1 MVLEVINLRYV
12 DEVWIVPC
20 GDRLDKKVEVDRFAR
35 YRLCEL
41 LLKEMSNDSIPI
53 KANSFLLS
61 LLSNLN

>member
-1 MVLEVINLRYV
+1 MEVINLRYV

-53 KANSFLLS
+53 KVDYFSLS
-61 LLSNLN
+61 KLI